1 MASRLSDLLEA
12 QNRFVADASHQL
24 RSPLTALR
32 LRLDNLEAGAPGPSA
47 EGIAAASREVNRLS
61 RIVDGLLALGR
72 AGVDTS
78 RRGPV
83 DAAAVIAERCEAWSA
98 LAEEK
103 GVQLQPQVPTGLALY
118 TLLVPGDLEQM
129 LDNLLANSLDAV
141 AVGGRIGVSARALDG
156 RQVEVRVV
164 DNGPGMSDEDRHRAF
179 DRFWQGPAAG
189 PGRSGLG
196 LAIVRQ
202 LAGRNEATVE
212 LLQAEPEGLDAR
224 LVLPAP

>member
-1 MASRLSDLLEA
+1 
-12 QNRFVADASHQL
+12 
-24 RSPLTALR
+24 
-32 LRLDNLEAGAPGPSA
+32 
-47 EGIAAASREVNRLS
+47 
-61 RIVDGLLALGR
+61 
-72 AGVDTS
+72 
-78 RRGPV
+78 
-83 DAAAVIAERCEAWSA
+83 
-98 LAEEK
+98 
-103 GVQLQPQVPTGLALY
+103 
-118 TLLVPGDLEQM
+118 
-129 LDNLLANSLDAV
+129 
-141 AVGGRIGVSARALDG
+141 
-156 RQVEVRVV
+156 VEVRVV